1 MRDIIVTGELYNIM
15 KAELGDL
22 FRVQR
27 RLLGTII
34 NCGSI
39 LIRVPKWFL
48 WMIKKYTLTDRL
60 QEGRYQSIGK
70 ELIVGIN

>member
-1 MRDIIVTGELYNIM
+1 M

-48 WMIKKYTLTDRL
+48 WMIKKYTLTDPDRL
-60 QEGRYQSIGK
+60 HEGRYQSIGK